1 MMTGCEDIRY
11 SSGWRSTQAV
21 PIPCFNSPERSLSS
35 AHQGATPL
43 DEIGLDGRR
52 VGMVSYSMSETAPWG
67 FLSGPPSKG
76 RDLGHEVAPVSS
88 SVVVDFGAPRHVDG
102 RGTNSDC
109 NSVIGGEVGPV

>member
-1 MMTGCEDIRY
+1 MKTRVEVVVRRTDVAMKYC
-11 SSGWRSTQAV
+11 A
-21 PIPCFNSPERSLSS
+21 
-35 AHQGATPL
+35 L
-43 DEIGLDGRR
+43 DDY
-52 VGMVSYSMSETAPWG
+52 VSETAPWG
-67 FLSGPPSKG
+67 FLSGPPSTG